1 MKCLNMPAMREIML
15 FRIRSAAPGHR
26 KRPPQELQSHTSR
39 IQSTKDASSVNPL
52 CGSKRELCT
61 RCCWPHNGLGA
72 PRARPP
78 ERSGDRGAPR
88 ATAKGVRG
96 GEAPRIWVGAPG
108 RLMRSCARGLTLM
121 THDPELVTQKPAFF
135 SGLKVPLQDRT
146 NRP

>member
-1 MKCLNMPAMREIML
+1 MRGSDPTTIARA
-15 FRIRSAAPGHR
+15 FAAERLQRYVTVLHCVPGGI
-26 KRPPQELQSHTSR
+26 TSIPEGGHHAWR
-39 IQSTKDASSVNPL
+39 VVVLAVHHGTEARRARRVARVSPL

-96 GEAPRIWVGAPG
+96 GEAPRI
-108 RLMRSCARGLTLM
+108 
-121 THDPELVTQKPAFF
+121 
-135 SGLKVPLQDRT
+135 
-146 NRP
+146 